1 MIEFFKE
8 ALGKFLCREFI
19 LPLIGIISANVA
31 LSKHWCTFTEWAPWM
46 LALVSA
52 GIVGLGSAKL
62 IQLKADKQENAQ
74 TVDTPALRP

>member
-19 LPLIGIISANVA
+19 LPLIGIISADVA
-31 LSKHWCTFTEWAPWM
+31 LSKHWCTFTEWAPW
-46 LALVSA
+46 ALSFVTA

-62 IQLKADKQENAQ
+62 IQLKADKQENAEN
-74 TVDTPALRP
+74 VTPPTPQP